1 MTEEIETELARRH
14 RAAATLVSVLVTLTL
29 ALVALA
35 YADVRPMLNLSF
47 IDPTAYAA
55 LWIVIL
61 FIGLGAI
68 ALRRMRFGA
77 LRLQTI
83 AEAKGQSALLATLH
97 KTTVLVALFGLVVA
111 LIGYVLFMRSTF
123 PWDMLK
129 AGIIAI
135 AILLYTYP
143 RRAAWQRVL
152 QATQSRDGLT
162 TNGVPPAKGTPA

>member
-1 MTEEIETELARRH
+1 MAEEIETELTRRH
-14 RAAATLVSVLVTLTL
+14 RAAATSVSALVTLTL

-35 YADVRPMLNLSF
+35 YAGVRLPVNLNF
-47 IDPTAYAA
+47 IDPTAYVA

-61 FIGLGAI
+61 FIGLGAV

-83 AEAKGQSALLATLH
+83 ADAKGDSALLATLH
-97 KTTVLVALFGLVVA
+97 KTTVLVALCGIA
-111 LIGYVLFMRSTF
+111 IAAIGYLLFTRSGY
-123 PWDMLK
+123 PSDMLK

-152 QATQSRDGLT
+152 QTTHTKVGLT
-162 TNGVPPAKGTPA
+162 TDGVPPAKGTPA

>member
-1 MTEEIETELARRH
+1 MAEGIETELTRRH
-14 RAAATLVSVLVTLTL
+14 RAAATFVSASLTLTL

-35 YADVRPMLNLSF
+35 YAGARPTLNLNF
-47 IDPTAYAA
+47 IDQTAYVA

-83 AEAKGQSALLATLH
+83 ADAKGRSALLATLH
-97 KTTVLVALFGLVVA
+97 KTTVLVALFGIAIAVV
-111 LIGYVLFMRSTF
+111 GYILFMRSTDA
-123 PWDMLK
+123 WDMLK

-143 RRAAWQRVL
+143 RRSVWQRVL
-152 QATQSRDGLT
+152 EATQTKTGLT
-162 TNGVPPAKGTPA
+162 TDGVPPAKGTPA

>member
-1 MTEEIETELARRH
+1 MAEEIEIELTRRH
-14 RAAATLVSVLVTLTL
+14 RGAATLVSALITLTL
-29 ALVALA
+29 ALIALA
-35 YADVRPMLNLSF
+35 FAGVRLPFKLSF
-47 IDPTAYAA
+47 IDQTTYVA

-61 FIGLGAI
+61 FAGLGAI

-83 AEAKGQSALLATLH
+83 GESGGVSALLATLH
-97 KTTVLVALFGLVVA
+97 KTTVLVALFGLFIAV
-111 LIGYVLFMRSTF
+111 IGYLLFTRSAD

-143 RRAAWQRVL
+143 RRAAWRRVL
-152 QATQSRDGLT
+152 QATQTGQGLT
-162 TNGVPPAKGTPA
+162 TDGVPPAKGTPA